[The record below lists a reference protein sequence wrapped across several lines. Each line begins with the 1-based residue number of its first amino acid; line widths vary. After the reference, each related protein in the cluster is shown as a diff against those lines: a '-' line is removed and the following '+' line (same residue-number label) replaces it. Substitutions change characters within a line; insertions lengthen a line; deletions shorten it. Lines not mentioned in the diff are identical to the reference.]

1 MNIKQIKVG
10 FDNFS
15 YIVYDS
21 ITKESSII
29 DPCNDIKKQVAFF
42 KSKNLNLKYIINTHH
57 HIDHTSKNKKLK
69 ELYPKSELIVSDS
82 YIDKFGITPDIKV
95 PNSSM
100 IKLGDIQ
107 LKFLLTPGH
116 TPDGLCIIVN
126 NKAILTGDT
135 LFIDNCGRADLSG
148 GNIVDLFNSLQK
160 IKKLKDDILV
170 YPGHD
175 YGKKLFDSL
184 GSQKKTNPTLV
195 AHNIDE
201 FSKIP

>member
-15 YIVYDS
+15 YIVYDL
-21 ITKESSII
+21 ITKESAVV
-29 DPCNDIKKQVAFF
+29 DPSFQIKKQVAFL

-69 ELYPKSELIVSDS
+69 ELYPKSELIVSDT
-82 YIDKFGITPDIKV
+82 YRDTFVITPDVKV
-95 PNSSM
+95 SDDSV
-100 IKLGDIQ
+100 IELGDMQ
-107 LKFLLTPGH
+107 LNFLLTPGH

-148 GNIVDLFNSLQK
+148 GNIADLFNSLQK
-160 IKKLKDDILV
+160 IKQLNDDIIV

-175 YGKKLFDSL
+175 YGHFPFESL
-184 GSQKKTNPTLV
+184 GSQKKTNPTLL
-195 AHNIDE
+195 AKTLEE